1 MVMASMS
8 SKKKPMPLEQERLR
22 GRRHGGQV
30 EAASTAEG
38 RRTIVRRLS
47 IEDQRLLDHLLTN
60 EMDYIDSEAFYE
72 DEAERKIYAEA
83 PDIQKPDTTWYHPVM
98 DDLSASRSSRTV
110 KSSQQ
115 VILTGAEEKV
125 LFHQFNYARHRV
137 SEIQKVISASSS
149 KHATPEQADEMLR
162 WYRLAD
168 RIREQIAETNLALV
182 LAMAKRTRMSEVDFA
197 DLVSEGN
204 MALLRAVDKFDAGR
218 GYKFSTYACRAIL
231 KAFSRQ
237 GMKLSKY
244 RQRFPTDFDPKLE
257 KSNYLETKRQDFER
271 DAADEVKRIVMEN
284 RADLTDVERTV
295 IEHRF
300 NLRADGEQP
309 ETEKPMTLE
318 QVGQII
324 GVTKERVRQ
333 IQNKAMEKIR
343 GQLEANFL
351 GAAEK
356 PSKADMDQEAELA

>member
-1 MVMASMS
+1 MNARKAIGMNRVQHKTPS
-8 SKKKPMPLEQERLR
+8 PLEQVRRRHRVRVATTPGSASSRKVTRKLSPADERL
-22 GRRHGGQV
+22 
-30 EAASTAEG
+30 
-38 RRTIVRRLS
+38 L
-47 IEDQRLLDHLLTN
+47 QRLLQGEQDF
-60 EMDYIDSEAFYE
+60 IDSPAFYE
-72 DEAERKIYAEA
+72 EDAELQIYTEV
-83 PDIQKPDTTWYHPVM
+83 PDVQKPDTTWYPPVM
-98 DDLSASRSSRTV
+98 DDLSSASRTRTI

-115 VILTGAEEKV
+115 VILTGAEERI
-125 LFHQFNYARHRV
+125 LFHQFNYARYCV
-137 SEIQKVISASSS
+137 NKLQKVIRSQPGHVPTA
-149 KHATPEQADEMLR
+149 EQAEKILGWHR
-162 WYRLAD
+162 RAE
-168 RIREQIAETNLALV
+168 RTREQIAETNLALV

-257 KSNYLETKRQDFER
+257 KSNFLETKRANFEK
-271 DAADEVKRIVMEN
+271 DTAAEVREIVNDN
-284 RADLTDVERTV
+284 RAELTDVERTV

-300 NLRADGEQP
+300 GLESGE
-309 ETEKPMTLE
+309 EKPMTLE

-343 GQLEANFL
+343 KELESKFL
-351 GAAEK
+351 GQNQEDPEAAEETA
-356 PSKADMDQEAELA
+356 KAVAGK